1 MAFETVIYSYELCQ
15 QRKKT
20 TVFLFAHDVTIRMAK
35 IYPPK
40 TLDLGSQAKVYNTL
54 RIDHVFNTLRLDHVL
69 YISKKCCKDGFLIG
83 FLNHE

>member
-1 MAFETVIYSYELCQ
+1 MSTEKNNFFAYS
-15 QRKKT
+15 
-20 TVFLFAHDVTIRMAK
+20 VAIRMAK

-69 YISKKCCKDGFLIG
+69 YISKNVERMDF
-83 FLNHE
+83 